1 MWKRGPLWALM
12 LLALVAVACGTEGVG
27 ETDSGSLDP
36 TDSASEPSVVTDT
49 EDSASQG
56 VEADIA
62 ESESDSVDADTLIE
76 ADAGPSGDVAE
87 GDSGSSTEPDAS
99 EPFVAGWQTEALG
112 DLGTLSALYVVDSS
126 EAYAVGGSQVIRYNG
141 EVWASFGSLGDV
153 ELKGIW
159 AGDGVVVV
167 VGEAGFIARRAVEE
181 LTWEVL
187 ESPTLQHLR
196 AVHGRS
202 GQDIWAAGNEGTIL
216 NYTNAEDGWVI
227 VDQTSNIDLYGIHVD
242 PETEGAEGVVTCGS
256 GGRLVI
262 NDAGV
267 WKTSHVASGNVVL
280 NGIFGLE
287 GRLFVVGTGG
297 TVAVRDG
304 QDGSWVGQPTNLT
317 KDLDLYAVAGSSADK
332 VYAFGETGTVLR
344 WLGTSWQKI
353 EVGAPLHAGA
363 DFVGAGW
370 AKGVDGEEGHW
381 MVIAADGGGV
391 TSEDGGAWADMT
403 TQPTSGL
410 TGLVASG
417 DGHIWATGRSG
428 LLMTRQGGNWS
439 SIGTGTTSD
448 LYGLTESDQG
458 ELWIVGESGTVIVRD
473 AEGALSDV
481 SVPAFADLLCVHHE
495 PDLVVIGGKG
505 GTLLRRAGDASGF
518 SPWTIGMTTDVR
530 AVTRGGDGALWIS
543 GGFGK
548 LYRST
553 DGETATPVTSGVS
566 GGLNAMAPTDDG
578 VLIVGD
584 NGVVLKASST
594 GEIELLHEQSEL
606 FLYGLSTHD
615 DYAVA
620 VGWNG
625 TALRLV
631 DDEIITESTG
641 ANQVLEAV
649 LHDGV
654 RAVAVGRVGHAYTRM
669 EGP

>member
-1 MWKRGPLWALM
+1 M
-12 LLALVAVACGTEGVG
+12 LLALTAGACGTEGVTG
-27 ETDSGSLDP
+27 SETDSGATEP
-36 TDSASEPSVVTDT
+36 MDSSTGPVNSDVGGPQEGDDGGAAPESDSGEVAVTDT
-49 EDSASQG
+49 VTPD
-56 VEADIA
+56 
-62 ESESDSVDADTLIE
+62 
-76 ADAGPSGDVAE
+76 DAGLEGDVAGDG
-87 GDSGSSTEPDAS
+87 GDSVTESDAS
-99 EPFVAGWQTEALG
+99 EPFVEGWQTEALG
-112 DLGTLSALYVVDSS
+112 DLGNLAGLFVVNAN

-153 ELKGIW
+153 ELHGIW

-167 VGEAGFIARRAVEE
+167 VGEAGFIARRAIEE
-181 LTWEVL
+181 LSWEVQ
-187 ESPTLQHLR
+187 ESQTQQHLR

-202 GQDIWAAGNEGTIL
+202 PNDLWAAGNEGVIL
-216 NYTNAEDGWVI
+216 NYTNAEDGWSV

-242 PETEGAEGVVTCGS
+242 TTTEGAEGVVTCGS

-280 NGIFGLE
+280 NGIFGMD

-297 TVAVRDG
+297 TIAVRDG

-332 VYAFGETGTVLR
+332 VYAFGESGAVLR
-344 WLGTSWQKI
+344 WLGTSWQQM

-370 AKGVDGEEGHW
+370 AKGVDDVEGHW
-381 MVIAADGGGV
+381 MVIGADGGGV
-391 TSEDGGAWADMT
+391 TSEDGSVWSDMT

-410 TGLVASG
+410 TGLVASQ

-428 LLMTRQGGNWS
+428 LLMTRQDGRWS

-448 LYGLTESDQG
+448 FYGVTEADDG
-458 ELWIVGESGTVIVRD
+458 ALWIVGEAGTVIVRD
-473 AEGALSDV
+473 AEGTLSDV
-481 SVPAFADLLCVHHE
+481 SVPAFTDLLSVHHE

-505 GTLLRRAGDASGF
+505 GTLLRRAGDAEGF

-530 AVTRGGDGALWIS
+530 AITRGGDGALWIS

-548 LYRST
+548 LYRSE
-553 DGETATPVTSGVS
+553 DGESATAITSGVS
-566 GGLNAMAPTDDG
+566 GGLNAIAPTADG

-584 NGVVLKASST
+584 NGVVLEASAG
-594 GEIELLHEQSEL
+594 GEITLLHEQSEL
-606 FLYGLSTHD
+606 FLYGLSVFEEH
-615 DYAVA
+615 AIA

-631 DDEIITESTG
+631 GDEIMTESTG

-654 RAVAVGRVGHAYTRM
+654 RAIAVGRVGHAYTRM